1 MSWLDWIRGRQG
13 EAGAHGEPPERWL
26 VLDVE
31 TTGLD
36 PAHDHLLAIAALAVR
51 VDWRERRL
59 SLHPGDSL
67 AMTICPEK
75 TSDKTNVLIHGIGIG
90 TQRQGMPP
98 AQAMAAFR
106 DWIGDA
112 RLVAYHASFDRTLLG
127 RYAKQ
132 YLGQDI
138 ANEWLDIA
146 HLCTVAYPD
155 IKARALDDWLDHFS
169 ITCLARH
176 EATADVMAE
185 CDLLQRIWPR
195 IARECGNWRDVRKYA
210 SQHNWFAGR

>member
-1 MSWLDWIRGRQG
+1 MSWLDWIRGRNNPSATD
-13 EAGAHGEPPERWL
+13 AGAPERWL

-36 PAHDHLLAIAALAVR
+36 PSRAHLLAIAALAVR
-51 VDWRERRL
+51 VDWSRRTL
-59 SLHPGDSL
+59 TLLPGDSL

-75 TSDKTNVLIHGIGIG
+75 TSEKSNVLIHGIGVA
-90 TQRQGMPP
+90 TQRAGMEP
-98 AQAMAAFR
+98 AAAMQAFR

-112 RLVAYHASFDRTLLG
+112 KLVAYHASFDRTLLG
-127 RYAKQ
+127 RYARQ
-132 YLGQDI
+132 YLGSDFP
-138 ANEWLDIA
+138 NDWLDIA

-155 IKARALDDWLDHFS
+155 IKARALDDWLGHFS
-169 ITCLARH
+169 IECVARH

-195 IARECGNWRDVRKYA
+195 VARECGSWRAVSKYA

>member
-1 MSWLDWIRGRQG
+1 MSWLDWIRGKKDQ
-13 EAGAHGEPPERWL
+13 AAHNEGLPERWL

-36 PAHDHLLAIAALAVR
+36 PARAHLLAIAALAVR
-51 VDWRERRL
+51 VDWSRRAL
-59 SLHPGDSL
+59 SLLPGDSL
-67 AMTICPEK
+67 AMTICPEQ
-75 TSDKTNVLIHGIGIG
+75 TSEKSNVLIHGIGIAV
-90 TQRQGMPP
+90 QRQGMPP
-98 AQAMAAFR
+98 ADAMAAFR

-127 RYAKQ
+127 RYARQ
-132 YLGQDI
+132 YLGSDF
-138 ANEWLDIA
+138 ANDWLDIA

-155 IKARALDDWLDHFS
+155 IKARALDDWLGHFS
-169 ITCLARH
+169 IECVARH

-195 IARECGNWRDVRKYA
+195 VARECGSWRDVRKYA